1 MILNKKVLNKF
12 LKIFDI
18 KILKISKN
26 PTFVDL
32 LIKVINKFSI
42 NYVIDVGA
50 NVGQFASDLRF
61 AGYKKNILSI
71 EPVEEAYQKLLDKS
85 KKDNFWCI
93 YQKCC
98 LGEKKKFIDINISEN
113 LQSSSILNINNLHL
127 SNRSESRYIRAEK
140 VQMIT
145 LDDLFNSRNDLFD
158 KNILLKLDVQGYE
171 DKIILGGRESI
182 KKIRALLLELSLVE
196 LYDGQSLWIDVIN
209 NLQTIGFEP
218 WILDRGFSAIDS
230 GRTLQIDLILL
241 NKNY

>member
-1 MILNKKVLNKF
+1 
-12 LKIFDI
+12 
-18 KILKISKN
+18 
-26 PTFVDL
+26 
-32 LIKVINKFSI
+32 
-42 NYVIDVGA
+42 
-50 NVGQFASDLRF
+50 
-61 AGYKKNILSI
+61 
-71 EPVEEAYQKLLDKS
+71 
-85 KKDNFWCI
+85 
-93 YQKCC
+93 
-98 LGEKKKFIDINISEN
+98 
-113 LQSSSILNINNLHL
+113 
-127 SNRSESRYIRAEK
+127 
-140 VQMIT
+140 MIT

>member
-1 MILNKKVLNKF
+1 MILNKKILNKF
-12 LKIFDI
+12 LKTFDI

-32 LIKVINKFSI
+32 LIKVINKFEI

-71 EPVEEAYQKLLDKS
+71 EPIEEAYQKLLDKS
-85 KKDNFWCI
+85 KKDKFWCI

-98 LGEKKKFIDINISEN
+98 LGDKKKLIDINISEN

-171 DKIILGGRESI
+171 DKIILGGRDSV
-182 KKIRALLLELSLVE
+182 KKTRALLLELSLVE
-196 LYDGQSLWIDVIN
+196 LYDGQPLWIDVIN